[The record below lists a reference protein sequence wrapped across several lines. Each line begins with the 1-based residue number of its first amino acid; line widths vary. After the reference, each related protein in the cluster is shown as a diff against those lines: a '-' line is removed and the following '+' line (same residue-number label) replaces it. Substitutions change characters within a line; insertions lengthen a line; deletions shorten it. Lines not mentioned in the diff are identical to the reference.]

1 MNDKSHLFDV
11 RVRERNIKR
20 GLIEAKDVEKYLSE
34 LPDQAEQAE
43 IITQPQPALDGDDD
57 LDDDGDDDSDD

>member
-11 RVRERNIKR
+11 RVRERNLKR
-20 GLIEAKDVEKYLSE
+20 GLIDAKEVDKYLAD

-43 IITQPQPALDGDDD
+43 LITQPQPALTGDDD
-57 LDDDGDDDSDD
+57 DQDN